1 VAQQDTAVL
10 DFGSEKITA
19 LIGERGVNGTIR
31 VKGMGVCNYAGFLD
45 GEFLDPEMLGESIR
59 TALSEASVSAGTRI
73 TRVYVGVPG
82 EFSSVVCKEV
92 STTLNRKRKVKDAD
106 VFNLMSAGDNFDEK
120 YEVINIQPIYYTLD
134 NNLRVLSPLGAVSA
148 KLGGVLSYIM
158 AEKTFTDEIRK
169 ILTAMG
175 VPSVE
180 FVSSVLAESLI
191 LFDEDKRDGTA
202 VLVDVGYLTTSVAIV
217 KGDGLLSLRSFSQG
231 GGHITGDLAT
241 ILQIPFSDAELL
253 KRKVILSIE
262 PSEEDIYEINGKNG
276 IKTFPAQIV
285 NEIVAHRISVIARTI
300 SKCLTTCEYEYPDY
314 IPYSLTGGGIAF
326 MRGAKDAIANTV
338 GREVEIVV
346 PPYPQINKPN
356 LSSAWGLLDMA
367 IKNDEPV
374 KKSFF
379 AKIFK
384 K

>member
-1 VAQQDTAVL
+1 
-10 DFGSEKITA
+10 
-19 LIGERGVNGTIR
+19 
-31 VKGMGVCNYAGFLD
+31 M
-45 GEFLDPEMLGESIR
+45 
-59 TALSEASVSAGTRI
+59 
-73 TRVYVGVPG
+73 
-82 EFSSVVCKEV
+82 
-92 STTLNRKRKVKDAD
+92 
-106 VFNLMSAGDNFDEK
+106 
-120 YEVINIQPIYYTLD
+120 
-134 NNLRVLSPLGAVSA
+134 
-148 KLGGVLSYIM
+148 
-158 AEKTFTDEIRK
+158 
-169 ILTAMG
+169 
-175 VPSVE
+175 
-180 FVSSVLAESLI
+180 
-191 LFDEDKRDGTA
+191 
-202 VLVDVGYLTTSVAIV
+202 DVGYLTTSVAIV

-241 ILQIPFSDAELL
+241 VLQIPFSDAELL

-276 IKTFPAQIV
+276 IKTFSAQLV
-285 NEIVAHRISVIARTI
+285 NEIVSYRISVIARTI
-300 SKCLTTCEYEYPDY
+300 SKCLSTCEYEYPSY

-338 GREVEIVV
+338 GREVEVVV

>member
-1 VAQQDTAVL
+1 MAQQDTAVL

-19 LIGERGVNGTIR
+19 LIGERGVNGTSR
-31 VKGMGVCNYAGFLD
+31 VKGIGVCNYAGFLD
-45 GEFLDPEMLGESIR
+45 GEFLAPEMLGESIR
-59 TALSEASVSAGTRI
+59 AALSEASVSAGTRI

-120 YEVINIQPIYYTLD
+120 YEVINIQPVYYTLD
-134 NNLRVLSPLGAVSA
+134 NNLRVLSPIGAVSA

-158 AEKTFTDEIRK
+158 AEKTFTDEVRK

-191 LFDEDKRDGTA
+191 LFNEDKRDGTA
-202 VLVDVGYLTTSVAIV
+202 VLVDVGYLTTAVAIV

-241 ILQIPFSDAELL
+241 VLQIPFSDAELL

-276 IKTFPAQIV
+276 IKTFSAQLV
-285 NEIVAHRISVIARTI
+285 NEIVSYRISVIARTI
-300 SKCLTTCEYEYPDY
+300 SKCLSTCEYEYPSY

-338 GREVEIVV
+338 GREVEVVV

>member
-1 VAQQDTAVL
+1 
-10 DFGSEKITA
+10 
-19 LIGERGVNGTIR
+19 
-31 VKGMGVCNYAGFLD
+31 
-45 GEFLDPEMLGESIR
+45 
-59 TALSEASVSAGTRI
+59 
-73 TRVYVGVPG
+73 
-82 EFSSVVCKEV
+82 
-92 STTLNRKRKVKDAD
+92 
-106 VFNLMSAGDNFDEK
+106 MSAGDNFDEK

>member
-1 VAQQDTAVL
+1 MAQQDTAVL
-10 DFGSEKITA
+10 DFGSEKINA

-45 GEFLDPEMLGESIR
+45 GEFLAPEMLGESIR
-59 TALSEASVSAGTRI
+59 AALSEASVSAGTRI

-120 YEVINIQPIYYTLD
+120 YEVINIQPVYYTLD

-158 AEKTFTDEIRK
+158 AEKTFTDEVRK

-175 VPSVE
+175 IPSVE

-191 LFDEDKRDGTA
+191 LFNEDKRDGTA

-241 ILQIPFSDAELL
+241 VLQIPFSDAELL

-276 IKTFPAQIV
+276 IKTFSAQLV
-285 NEIVAHRISVIARTI
+285 NEIVSYRISVIARTI
-300 SKCLTTCEYEYPDY
+300 SKCLSTCEYEYPSY

-338 GREVEIVV
+338 GREVEVVV